1 LSRLRLT
8 GAYEPPCQ
16 EKRQLALADET
27 EPDKLGLGWQIEKD
41 GQNPQKTN
49 MNMIEVNELTKR
61 FGQLTAVDNI
71 SFQVDKGEIF
81 GLIGPNGAGKT
92 TTIRCLL
99 TLIKPTSGKVKIS
112 EMDILKQPT
121 QVRQLCGYVPQ
132 DISVDGDLTGYENL
146 LFYAKL
152 FYVPRDVRKKRIKEV
167 LDFLQISDY
176 SNKLVKTYSGGMMRR
191 LEIGQVLVNQPGVL
205 FLDEPSIG
213 LDPATKHVIWDY
225 IIRLRDQF
233 AVTILLTTHDM
244 NEADTLCDRIAIMN
258 SGKISVIGSPQELKA
273 GLGGDVV
280 SIAADSGAEL
290 VQVLERLEYHLSSGL
305 TIHRDESAAQNGS
318 CDIIIKEADREIPR
332 IIDRL
337 KDNGIAVRSISLKRA
352 TLDDVFLKYAGKRIG
367 QDDAEETAWQDVR
380 RTRRNIRKL
389 GA

>member
-1 LSRLRLT
+1 
-8 GAYEPPCQ
+8 
-16 EKRQLALADET
+16 
-27 EPDKLGLGWQIEKD
+27 
-41 GQNPQKTN
+41 
-49 MNMIEVNELTKR
+49 MIEVNELTKR

-112 EMDILKQPT
+112 EMDILKQPR

-305 TIHRDESAAQNGS
+305 TIHRDESAAQNDS

-380 RTRRNIRKL
+380 RTRRNIRKI

>member
-1 LSRLRLT
+1 
-8 GAYEPPCQ
+8 
-16 EKRQLALADET
+16 
-27 EPDKLGLGWQIEKD
+27 
-41 GQNPQKTN
+41 
-49 MNMIEVNELTKR
+49 MIEVNELTKR